1 MYLRSGPGL
10 TLSRPAGFSYPYE
23 PLTAP
28 LPRRWYIRTV
38 TSDAD
43 RALIGHLL
51 RRTGFGASGAEIDA
65 ALPAGY
71 QAAVEGLFAEAADPG
86 ADPAADPG
94 VAATAPPELPSVYS
108 GKPTTAPAYDLI
120 AWWLARMTAVRRPW
134 PEKRTYFWHGHFATS
149 IQKVRYAGLM
159 LRQNQT
165 LRTLGGGPFHTLMR
179 AVFTDPA
186 MMLWLDA
193 EGSTAKAPNENLAR
207 ESMELFSLGV
217 GDYTE
222 TDVRQAALALT
233 GWRLDRTDGTALFAP
248 RAHAQGP
255 ETILGRT
262 ASYDVDSFT
271 DLLLAQPAN
280 AAFLAARHWL
290 RFGSDAAI
298 PASTRRNL
306 IAAYGSSAGS
316 GANNGSDL
324 TALARALFTDPAFT
338 GPTARYALVKQPV
351 EYVVGV
357 LRALR
362 ISPSPD
368 GAAAD
373 ARLLRQALNGLGQLP
388 FSPPNVGGWP
398 SGQLWL
404 TTAAAQARIDFAHW
418 AATTGDISA
427 VADAAPSA
435 RIDAAGHLLGVD
447 AFSARTAGALSDV
460 VGAPPDLVE
469 LALLSPE
476 YLVN

>member
-1 MYLRSGPGL
+1 M
-10 TLSRPAGFSYPYE
+10 
-23 PLTAP
+23 
-28 LPRRWYIRTV
+28 

-65 ALPAGY
+65 ALAAGY
-71 QAAVEGLFAEAADPG
+71 PAAVDGLFADAE
-86 ADPAADPG
+86 DPG
-94 VAATAPPELPSVYS
+94 VAQTPAPELPTVFS
-108 GKPTTAPAYDLI
+108 GKPTAEPAQDLI
-120 AWWLARMTAVRRPW
+120 AWWLARMTAVRHPW

-165 LRTLGGGPFHTLMR
+165 LRTLGGGSFHTLMR

-207 ESMELFSLGV
+207 ESMELFALGV
-217 GDYTE
+217 GAYTE

-233 GWRLDRTDGTALFAP
+233 GWRLERSAGAALFAP

-262 ASYDVDSFT
+262 ASFDVDSFT

-290 RFGSDAAI
+290 RLGSTAAI
-298 PASTRRNL
+298 PAATARNL
-306 IAAYGSSAGS
+306 AAAYGS
-316 GANNGSDL
+316 GSDL
-324 TALARALFTDPAFT
+324 TALARALFTDPGFT
-338 GPTARYALVKQPV
+338 GPTARYGLVKQPV

-362 ISPSPD
+362 ITPPTD
-368 GAAAD
+368 GTD
-373 ARLLRQALNGLGQLP
+373 ANSRVLRTALDGLGQLP

-398 SGQLWL
+398 SGPLWL
-404 TTAAAQARIDFAHW
+404 TTAAAQTRLDFARW
-418 AATTGDISA
+418 AATSGDISA

-435 RIDAAGHLLGVD
+435 RIETLAHLLGID
-447 AFSARTAGALSDV
+447 AFSTRTAAALSDV
-460 VGAPPDLVE
+460 AGAAPKLVA

>member
-1 MYLRSGPGL
+1 M
-10 TLSRPAGFSYPYE
+10 
-23 PLTAP
+23 
-28 LPRRWYIRTV
+28 

-71 QAAVEGLFAEAADPG
+71 QATVEALFADAADPT
-86 ADPAADPG
+86 ADPG
-94 VAATAPPELPSVYS
+94 VAATAPPQLPGTYS
-108 GKPTTAPAYDLI
+108 GKPTTEPAYDLI

-134 PEKRTYFWHGHFATS
+134 IEKRTYFWHGHFATS

-193 EGSTAKAPNENLAR
+193 EGSTANAPNENLAR

-233 GWRLDRTDGTALFAP
+233 GWRLARADGTALFAP
-248 RAHAQGP
+248 GAHAQGP

-262 ASYDVDSFT
+262 ASYDLDSFT

-298 PASTRRNL
+298 PASTRQNL
-306 IAAYGSSAGS
+306 IAAYRSSAGAAS
-316 GANNGSDL
+316 NDGSDL

-338 GPTARYALVKQPV
+338 GPATRYALVKQPV

-362 ISPSPD
+362 VSPPSD
-368 GAAAD
+368 GTAAD
-373 ARLLRQALNGLGQLP
+373 SRLLRQVLNGLGQVP

-404 TTAAAQARIDFAHW
+404 TTAAAQARIDLAHW

-435 RIDAAGHLLGVD
+435 RIEAAAHLLGLD
-447 AFSARTAGALSDV
+447 AFSARTTAALSDV